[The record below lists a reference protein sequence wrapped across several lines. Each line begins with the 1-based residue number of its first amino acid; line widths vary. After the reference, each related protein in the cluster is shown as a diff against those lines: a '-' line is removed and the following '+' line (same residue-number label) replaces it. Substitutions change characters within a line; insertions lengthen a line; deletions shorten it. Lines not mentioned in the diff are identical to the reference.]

1 MKQDIKIFLE
11 SDLLERYTFGE
22 TTDQETIQVEHF
34 IEKYPEVKQQYDLLQ
49 GDLENFARSYKVEL
63 PKGFKE
69 EMLAGM
75 PRKDNGRSL
84 YRIYFMAASVAAVIF
99 AAVSI
104 TLWSQ
109 NRMLIEE
116 NNLVSSEILSLKKDV
131 VATNMKLDDIKN
143 QFLVLNNAETRKYVL
158 KGNERA
164 RRLKT
169 VAYINPVEKLSLIN
183 VQSLPELP
191 EEQVYQMWAD
201 VDGEMVSLG
210 VLKKDKDK
218 FVHVPFK
225 ENAKSFNITIEPKGG
240 NEHATVENTVANISF
255 E

>member
-1 MKQDIKIFLE
+1 MKQNIKTFLE
-11 SDLLERYTFGE
+11 TDLLERYVYGD
-22 TTDQETIQVEHF
+22 TTDQEAIQTEHF
-34 IEKYPEVKQQYDLLQ
+34 IEKYPEVKEQYDLLQ
-49 GDLENFARSYKVEL
+49 VDLENFAQSYSAKL
-63 PKGFKE
+63 PESFKE
-69 EMLAGM
+69 EILAHI
-75 PRKDNGRSL
+75 PRKENGRSL

-109 NRMLIEE
+109 NQMLMKE
-116 NNLVSSEILSLKKDV
+116 NNIVSSEILSLKEDV
-131 VATNMKLDDIKN
+131 VATNIKLEDFKN
-143 QFLVLNNAETRKYVL
+143 QFGVLNNAETRKYVL

-164 RRLKT
+164 RKLKT
-169 VAYINPVEKLSLIN
+169 VAYINSVEKLSMIN

-201 VDGEMVSLG
+201 VNGEMVSLG
-210 VLKKDKDK
+210 VLKKDEDK
-218 FVHVPFK
+218 FVRVPFK

-240 NEHATVENTVANISF
+240 NEHATVENTVANIAF